1 MTLELGVEDSGAI
14 PKAVLG
20 SQIPHVRDK
29 EDVPHE
35 HAIPDFYGLQRGST
49 LSEFVA
55 AVEREQALRKELRDL
70 IATCTDMGC
79 MEDDEAFG
87 LLLLHTQAKPAGAS
101 SYVVEY
107 LDVIM
112 SDQMGEEGHTRLT
125 SIRDRLVAAG
135 NAIDVERL
143 SFDRPHPELDGS
155 SSFKIIRFARRI

>member
-1 MTLELGVEDSGAI
+1 VTLELGVEDSGAV
-14 PKAVLG
+14 PVLPG
-20 SQIPHVRDK
+20 SRVPHVRSK

-35 HAIPDFYGLQRGST
+35 FAIPDFYGLRHRGST
-49 LSEFVA
+49 LSEFIA